1 MGRWSRHLEALTQ
14 AISGMGTPPDARHSD
29 DDTLLTEDAVELENG
44 PESVS
49 SPEPINSPAE
59 PEADE
64 LPDTEDLTDPS
75 EVLDVRGDAIAEA
88 LVKGM
93 EVTLGDLDQTE
104 HGWIYRGHPVMVYA
118 VDVAAVEDQQI
129 RGEFFHRVHL
139 ASCCGALEDPQ
150 QVVWVGTAREALAA
164 PELTATPHP
173 CEYCLAK
180 VNHRGFRSLGPRDR
194 NRVAAAFS
202 FHWHVSQYAQEFF
215 PGDEANFW
223 APGKVVQA
231 LQQIA
236 PESAESGTCGF
247 CEWQVPAG
255 QHWFVPVER
264 GMALG
269 LSIDACVLCAQQQAM
284 GVLTLPGNSALEAS
298 HARRSAQIESSH
310 SPVQESDTESNR
322 EWSWVR
328 RQLPLSWHPLCEQ
341 LERKLS
347 APVLFHRFAGYE
359 GVAVLAWPEH
369 RRGIVASEED
379 RAQLPEGWD
388 FWTMRSVL
396 GSLG

>member
-14 AISGMGTPPDARHSD
+14 AISGMGASASAAADAD
-29 DDTLLTEDAVELENG
+29 GDTALQEVPEAEAVE
-44 PESVS
+44 
-49 SPEPINSPAE
+49 SPEPE
-59 PEADE
+59 
-64 LPDTEDLTDPS
+64 
-75 EVLDVRGDAIAEA
+75 EA
-88 LVKGM
+88 LEPRDSSIEQALIKGM

-104 HGWIYRGHPVMVYA
+104 HGWMYRGHPVMVYA
-118 VDVAAVEDQQI
+118 VDVVAVEDQQV
-129 RGEFFHRVHL
+129 RREFFQRVHL
-139 ASCCGALEDPQ
+139 ASCCGALEDPAQ
-150 QVVWVGTAREALAA
+150 AVWIGTAREALAA
-164 PELTATPHP
+164 PGLDTTHA

-194 NRVAAAFS
+194 TRVAAGFS

-215 PGDEANFW
+215 SGDEANFW

-231 LQQIA
+231 L
-236 PESAESGTCGF
+236 SAIEPGSADSGTCGF

-255 QHWFVPVER
+255 HDWFVPVER
-264 GMALG
+264 GTQLG

-284 GVLTLPGNSALEAS
+284 GVLTLPDASALEAS
-298 HARRSAQIESSH
+298 RVRFSAQRENTDVSAQDAA
-310 SPVQESDTESNR
+310 PESDR
-322 EWSWVR
+322 DWSRVR

-347 APVLFHRFAGYE
+347 APVLFHRFTGYE

-369 RRGIVASEED
+369 RRGIVAAEEE
-379 RAQLPEGWD
+379 RARLPEGWD
-388 FWTMRSVL
+388 FWTLRNVL